1 MAEATAVAA
10 APVAQMENCQRL
22 SSVEK
27 DTSALHKNI
36 AEKGTNAYYFAHS
49 RSYEIPAHA
58 KIITGPGLVA
68 GGPPQKLDG
77 PDGSPAADHGTAP
90 SPQAA
95 AEDASPEGAA
105 SPQKDLE
112 PEALALKEYSW
123 SDDGAKVKV
132 YVPCDA
138 LPSDA
143 GLVNASF
150 DSKAVSVDVATVPRR
165 RFRLDKLNKEI
176 EPQECKVKADAAK
189 GRITITLVKKRGGA
203 WYDLVSKK

>member
-1 MAEATAVAA
+1 KRAADRPPPRGPGRPRAIGGGRTREREGAPGGGGPGRRQGAGMAEATAVAA

-90 SPQAA
+90 SPQA
-95 AEDASPEGAA
+95 
-105 SPQKDLE
+105 
-112 PEALALKEYSW
+112 
-123 SDDGAKVKV
+123 
-132 YVPCDA
+132 
-138 LPSDA
+138 
-143 GLVNASF
+143 
-150 DSKAVSVDVATVPRR
+150 
-165 RFRLDKLNKEI
+165 
-176 EPQECKVKADAAK
+176 
-189 GRITITLVKKRGGA
+189 
-203 WYDLVSKK
+203 

>member
-1 MAEATAVAA
+1 FRQFGAPAERAHAPPLRVNPPLADPDRGGRPDPLAGTIEVGTERVGTKATAVAA

-90 SPQAA
+90 SPQA
-95 AEDASPEGAA
+95 
-105 SPQKDLE
+105 
-112 PEALALKEYSW
+112 
-123 SDDGAKVKV
+123 
-132 YVPCDA
+132 
-138 LPSDA
+138 
-143 GLVNASF
+143 
-150 DSKAVSVDVATVPRR
+150 
-165 RFRLDKLNKEI
+165 
-176 EPQECKVKADAAK
+176 
-189 GRITITLVKKRGGA
+189 
-203 WYDLVSKK
+203 